1 LVAELD
7 KRIAHACRF
16 SNLRLAR
23 QHDAKCESPL
33 FGELADCLSM
43 FLIRSDRARAG
54 NNQAGFI
61 ALRRNGSGKKNDSG
75 SAR

>member
-1 LVAELD
+1 MQNFKFA
-7 KRIAHACRF
+7 AGPA
-16 SNLRLAR
+16 
-23 QHDAKCESPL
+23 AKMRSAKAPL
-33 FGELADCLSM
+33 FGELADRLSM
-43 FLIRSDRARAG
+43 FLIRSDRGRAG

>member
-1 LVAELD
+1 MQIFKLSAGPAP
-7 KRIAHACRF
+7 KMR
-16 SNLRLAR
+16 S
-23 QHDAKCESPL
+23 AKAPL
-33 FGELADCLSM
+33 FGELANRLSM

-54 NNQAGFI
+54 NNQSGLI

>member
-1 LVAELD
+1 M
-7 KRIAHACRF
+7 R
-16 SNLRLAR
+16 S
-23 QHDAKCESPL
+23 AKAPL
-33 FGELADCLSM
+33 FGELADRLSM

-54 NNQAGFI
+54 NNQSGLI

>member
-1 LVAELD
+1 M
-7 KRIAHACRF
+7 R
-16 SNLRLAR
+16 S
-23 QHDAKCESPL
+23 AKAPL
-33 FGELADCLSM
+33 FGQLADRLSM

-61 ALRRNGSGKKNDSG
+61 ACGGIVVAKKNDSG

>member
-1 LVAELD
+1 
-7 KRIAHACRF
+7 
-16 SNLRLAR
+16 LRLAR
-23 QHDAKCESPL
+23 QHDVKCGSPL
-33 FGELADCLSM
+33 FGELADRLSM

>member
-1 LVAELD
+1 
-7 KRIAHACRF
+7 
-16 SNLRLAR
+16 
-23 QHDAKCESPL
+23 
-33 FGELADCLSM
+33 M

-54 NNQAGFI
+54 NTQAGFM